1 MQNCKIASFLSA
13 SATDY
18 SDFLISSYK
27 IPVIGGLKKI
37 ISGPEKVLK
46 KSGISKS

>member
-1 MQNCKIASFLSA
+1 MRKYEIDSILNA
-13 SATDY
+13 SATDRLY
-18 SDFLISSYK
+18 SLIRSYK
-27 IPVIGGLKKI
+27 TPVIGGLKKN